1 VSIERIEK
9 IIKSFG
15 GLIEYKDVRISIGGN
30 NSPRIL
36 IEIPITMNI
45 KDIYGYLSAI
55 YTLASPT
62 LAKKVKGSIVL
73 NIYYKKH
80 GVKKNQGKKEFDYLF
95 ETMLFD
101 KSIGYI
107 VTKELSLE
115 KTPTIHWNREGNII
129 VPYMGLRGDSEI
141 YELNFT
147 LVVSLLNEIGVLD
160 FSINDVDKEYLRT
173 LKVLKNYS
181 NIFFKN
187 INKLGI
193 AVPKVN
199 ILDNVSK
206 DTVVLEIRN
215 FLNDVVDV
223 VKAEKEGVVLSLMKG
238 ILWEN
243 YGNYVFAIAFSQ

>member
-1 VSIERIEK
+1 MSIERVEK

-15 GLIEYKDVRISIGGN
+15 GIIDYKDVRISIGN

-36 IEIPITMNI
+36 IEIPITTNI

-55 YTLASPT
+55 YTLTSPT
-62 LAKKVKGSIVL
+62 LAKKVKGTIVL

-80 GVKKNQGKKEFDYLF
+80 RIEKNQCKKEFDHIF
-95 ETMLFD
+95 ETMFFD
-101 KSIGYI
+101 KSVGYI

-115 KTPTIHWNREGNII
+115 KTPTIHWSREENVI
-129 VPYMGLRGDSEI
+129 VPYMGIRGDNEI

-147 LVVSLLNEIGVLD
+147 LIVSLLNEIGILD
-160 FSINDVDKEYLRT
+160 FSIDDVDKEYLRT
-173 LKVLKNYS
+173 LKVLKNYG
-181 NIFFKN
+181 NVFFKN

-199 ILDNVSK
+199 ILDNVSR
-206 DTVVLEIRN
+206 DVVVLEIRN
-215 FLNDVVDV
+215 FLNEIVDI

-243 YGNYVFAIAFSQ
+243 YGNYVFAIAYSQ